1 MVGRMVAYCDGKRAQ
16 TSRIEK
22 MLEKNRAV
30 YRPELA
36 RKEERKHGKKSRRLA
51 VG

>member
-16 TSRIEK
+16 VSRIEK

-30 YRPELA
+30 YRPELK
-36 RKEERKHGKKSRRLA
+36 KERGKK
-51 VG
+51 

>member
-1 MVGRMVAYCDGKRAQ
+1 MTGKLVAYCDGKREQ

-36 RKEERKHGKKSRRLA
+36 RKERGKK
-51 VG
+51 

>member
-1 MVGRMVAYCDGKRAQ
+1 MTGKLVTYCYGKRAQ

-30 YRPELA
+30 YRPELK
-36 RKEERKHGKKSRRLA
+36 KERVKK
-51 VG
+51 